1 MRKKSSVGDSD
12 VVVKTNEELQNEVA
26 ELKNLLQELL
36 ASKKAETVVPEKK
49 KRTPRERVEKQK
61 EEENP
66 DVERIRRET
75 GDIVLKDGSRINR
88 WGQEDFT
95 PPGWERRTWP
105 KEEDRPDHKQHREGK
120 PSRTI
125 GEETENES
133 KQAPTNK
140 ELQTD
145 LSKILEKIAFFEEK
159 SKNSN
164 MNLNTGTITKK

>member
-1 MRKKSSVGDSD
+1 MTTHWTVTVEEDPVTKDLILPLPADMLAQVGWDIGD
-12 VVVKTNEELQNEVA
+12 VVDWKEENGA
-26 ELKNLLQELL
+26 WII
-36 ASKKAETVVPEKK
+36 SK
-49 KRTPRERVEKQK
+49 VEKQK

-164 MNLNTGTITKK
+164 MNLNTGTITRR